1 MCVSVMKLYIL
12 SVLSLCNYMV
22 SQPCVAW
29 TWTQQTLVIIFLH
42 PYNPSRNHTHAL
54 FEQIPTNWN
63 WPSWR
68 VFWWYFQNG
77 NVSAFGPT
85 RFVRACSTPKER
97 KPPWQEALFLM
108 RLEFL
113 TNLRIASLGIWGL
126 DTTTLTPR
134 SARQSRIVAYLFY
147 VPKM

>member
-1 MCVSVMKLYIL
+1 M
-12 SVLSLCNYMV
+12 
-22 SQPCVAW
+22 AG
-29 TWTQQTLVIIFLH
+29 
-42 PYNPSRNHTHAL
+42 
-54 FEQIPTNWN
+54 
-63 WPSWR
+63 
-68 VFWWYFQNG
+68 FWWYFQNG

-85 RFVRACSTPKER
+85 RFVRACPTPKER

-113 TNLRIASLGIWGL
+113 TNLRIASLDIWGL

-147 VPKM
+147 LLTYLSGATTALRSWPASGVSETAHGLAPFKKKHTS